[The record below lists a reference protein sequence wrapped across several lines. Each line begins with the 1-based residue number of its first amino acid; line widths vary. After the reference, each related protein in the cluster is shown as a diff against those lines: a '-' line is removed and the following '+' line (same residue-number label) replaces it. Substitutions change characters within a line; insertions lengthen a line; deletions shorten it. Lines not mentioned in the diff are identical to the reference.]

1 MTDVTIKAL
10 ASEIQTSVDRLIQQF
25 ADAGI
30 RKSADD
36 SVTSQEKQTLLT
48 HLNREHG
55 SAPDKLTLQRKTRST
70 LNIPG
75 TGGKSKSVQIEV
87 RKKRTFVK
95 RDPQEAERL
104 AAEEQ
109 AQREAEEQARREAE
123 EAAKREAQLKA
134 EREAAE
140 QAKREVA
147 DKAKREAAEKDK
159 VSNQHTD
166 EMTKTAQAE
175 KIRRENEAAELK
187 RKSEEEARRKLEEE
201 ARRVAEEARRMAE
214 ENEKNWSETSDS
226 PEDSSDYHVTTS
238 QHARQAEDDNDR
250 EVEGGRGRSR
260 SSKAA
265 RPAKKGNK
273 HAESKADREE
283 ARAAVRGGKGGK
295 HRKGSALQ
303 QGFQKP
309 AQAVNRDV
317 VIGETITVGE
327 LANKMAVKGSQVI
340 KAMMKLGAMAT
351 INQVIDQETAQ
362 LVAEEMGHKVILRR
376 ENELEEAVMSD
387 RDTGAAAEP
396 RAPVVTIMGHV
407 DHGKTSLLDYI
418 RSTKV
423 ASGEAGGIT
432 QHIGAYHVE
441 TDNGMITFLDTPGH
455 AAFTSMRARGAQA
468 TDIVVLVVAADDGVM
483 PQTIEAIQHAKA
495 AQVPV
500 VVAVNKIDK
509 PEADPDRVK
518 NELSQYGILPEEW
531 GGESQFV
538 HVSAKAGTGIDDL
551 LDAILLQAEVLELK
565 AVRNGMASGAVI
577 ESFLDKGRGPVA
589 TVLVREGT
597 LHKGDIVLCGFEY
610 GRVRAMR
617 DELGREV
624 LEAGPSIPV
633 EILGLSGVPAA
644 GDEVTV
650 VRDEKKAREVALYRQ
665 GKFREVK
672 LARQQ
677 KSKLENMFA
686 NMTEGEVHE
695 VNIVLKADV
704 QGSVEAISDSLLKL
718 STDEVKVKIIG
729 SGVGGITET
738 DATLAA
744 ASNAILVGFNVRAD
758 ASARKVIEAESLD
771 LRYYSVIYNL
781 IDEVK
786 AAMSGMLSPELK
798 QQIIGLAEVRD
809 VFKSPKFGAIAGC
822 MVTEGTIKRHNPIR
836 VLRDNVVIYEGE
848 LESLRRFKDDVNEVR
863 NGMECGIGVKN
874 YNDVI
879 ILKRGFWPLFCLYSG
894 ELIMA
899 KEFGRPQRVAQEMQK
914 EIAIILQREIKDPR
928 LGMMTTVSGV
938 EMSRDL
944 AYAKV
949 YVTFLNDKDEAAV
962 KAGIKALQ
970 EASGFIRSL
979 LGKAMRLRI
988 VPELTF
994 FYDNSLVEGMRMSN
1008 LVTSVVKHDDERRV
1022 NPDDS
1027 KED

>member
-1 MTDVTIKAL
+1 MTDVTVKTL
-10 ASEIQTSVDRLIQQF
+10 AAEIQTSVDRLVQQF

-30 RKSADD
+30 PKSADD
-36 SVTSQEKQTLLT
+36 SVSAQEKQTLLA
-48 HLNREHG
+48 HLNRENG

-87 RKKRTFVK
+87 RKTRTFVK

-109 AQREAEEQARREAE
+109 ARREAE
-123 EAAKREAQLKA
+123 EAAKREAQQKA

-140 QAKREVA
+140 QAKREAA

-159 VSNQHTD
+159 VRNQHTD

-317 VIGETITVGE
+317 IIGETITVGE

-874 YNDVI
+874 YNDVRVGDMIEVFEI
-879 ILKRGFWPLFCLYSG
+879 I
-894 ELIMA
+894 EI
-899 KEFGRPQRVAQEMQK
+899 QRS
-914 EIAIILQREIKDPR
+914 ID
-928 LGMMTTVSGV
+928 
-938 EMSRDL
+938 
-944 AYAKV
+944 
-949 YVTFLNDKDEAAV
+949 
-962 KAGIKALQ
+962 
-970 EASGFIRSL
+970 
-979 LGKAMRLRI
+979 
-988 VPELTF
+988 
-994 FYDNSLVEGMRMSN
+994 
-1008 LVTSVVKHDDERRV
+1008 
-1022 NPDDS
+1022 
-1027 KED
+1027 